1 MTTKTKMQIE
11 VRELEI
17 VLTRSFDAPREL
29 VWQVITSPEHVANW
43 WGPRH
48 MTTKVLKMDMRPGG
62 EWRFENISPDGRR
75 IIFKGEYLEIQ
86 APERVVQTFGMEG
99 MFEDKR
105 IVETATLTEVDGKTI
120 FQNVSRFE
128 SNADRDGML
137 ATGMAKGA
145 GESYDQL
152 EELLVQLL
160 ARLRK
165 S

>member
-1 MTTKTKMQIE
+1 MTTKTDLQVE

-29 VWQVITSPEHVANW
+29 VWQAITSPEHVANW
-43 WGPRH
+43 WGPRQ

-62 EWRFENISPDGRR
+62 EWRFENISPDGQRF
-75 IIFKGEYLEIQ
+75 IFKGEYLEIQ

-152 EELLVQLL
+152 DELLVQLL
-160 ARLRK
+160 A
-165 S
+165 